1 MLGSVHPEDRGGF
14 PVLRV
19 APGPRP
25 EQGERDPESER
36 ERKGQRTG
44 REEERKDQRKK
55 VREEGRGGRGEPLFA
70 RVVDQ
75 ELPPRR
81 GRWWHWRSGGW

>member
-1 MLGSVHPEDRGGF
+1 MGSQSSEWPQDPGQSRVRETPKAKEKERVRGQ
-14 PVLRV
+14 
-19 APGPRP
+19 
-25 EQGERDPESER
+25 EEK
-36 ERKGQRTG
+36 RKEKT
-44 REEERKDQRKK
+44 QRKK